1 MNFHQWKRREVISL
15 LSGAGAAWP
24 FAVRAQQT
32 PPVPRVGL
40 VSIGADH
47 GDPVVFRPFFE
58 QLRRLGYT
66 EGQGVILDDVLQAA
80 ARS

>member
-15 LSGAGAAWP
+15 LSGAGA
-24 FAVRAQQT
+24 
-32 PPVPRVGL
+32 
-40 VSIGADH
+40 DH
-47 GDPVVFRPFFE
+47 GDPVVFRPFLE